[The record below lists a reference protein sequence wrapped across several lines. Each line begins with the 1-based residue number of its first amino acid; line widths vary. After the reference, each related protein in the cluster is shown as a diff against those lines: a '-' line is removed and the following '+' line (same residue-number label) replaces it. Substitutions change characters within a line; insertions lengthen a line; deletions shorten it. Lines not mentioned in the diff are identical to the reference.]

1 MKAKTF
7 LLVLMVLVGACS
19 LRSKDKGTEN
29 QAMLQDSNEF
39 EFAVDNVDDVLT
51 ENTGEENTSTAPEN
65 FQEESVAKVEDKKVQ
80 TADHVKDEFLDEVGP
95 APEEPAFEEFKVA
108 DTVNKDPMKT
118 QEQVIDTP
126 ITPLAIAPVESE
138 KALEEVAMEYGDQFQ
153 EYQVQSGDT
162 LMMIGFKL
170 FGDYR
175 TWKQLKEWNKLSSM
189 ELRKGMMLKYRPMLN
204 ESFSWRPNGEPH
216 LVKKGEYLGSISFD
230 KYGTSRRWKEIFENN
245 QPLLRDPNLI
255 FAGFTIY
262 YVPDKRSVA
271 SEK

>member
-1 MKAKTF
+1 MKTKT
-7 LLVLMVLVGACS
+7 LLFAVVLLMAACS
-19 LRSKDKGTEN
+19 LRSKDKGSEN

-39 EFAVDNVDDVLT
+39 EFAVDNVNDVLT
-51 ENTGEENTSTAPEN
+51 ENTEEDVT
-65 FQEESVAKVEDKKVQ
+65 KVEQFSEPETLSKIEDNSSLVKN
-80 TADHVKDEFLDEVGP
+80 DKDEFLDEMGP
-95 APEEPAFEEFKVA
+95 APTEPVFEEFKVA
-108 DTVNKDPMKT
+108 EKT
-118 QEQVIDTP
+118 KVIQEMPIETP
-126 ITPLAIAPVESE
+126 ITPMAFNDEPKPETKVEKEMPPVEYS
-138 KALEEVAMEYGDQFQ
+138 ADFH

-175 TWKQLKEWNKLSSM
+175 TWKQLKEWNNLSSM
-189 ELRKGMMLKYRPMLN
+189 ELKKGMIIKYRPSMN
-204 ESFSWRPNGEPH
+204 DAFSWRPNGEPH

-230 KYGTSRRWKEIFENN
+230 KYGTSRRWKEIFDNN
-245 QPLLRDPNLI
+245 RPLLRDPNLI

>member
-1 MKAKTF
+1 MKTKT
-7 LLVLMVLVGACS
+7 LLFALMIFAGACS
-19 LRSKDKGTEN
+19 LRSKDKGSDS
-29 QAMLQDSNEF
+29 QAMIQDSHEF
-39 EFAVDNVDDVLT
+39 EFAVDNVNDVLN
-51 ENTGEENTSTAPEN
+51 ENTGDETVASDSFN
-65 FQEESVAKVEDKKVQ
+65 FSEDKPLKKSEEGATVAQ
-80 TADHVKDEFLDEVGP
+80 HSKDEFLDEVGP
-95 APEEPAFEEFKVA
+95 VPQEPTFEEFKVA
-108 DTVNKDPMKT
+108 ETPKKV
-118 QEQVIDTP
+118 QEMTIETP
-126 ITPLAIAPVESE
+126 LTPLALDSH
-138 KALEEVAMEYGDQFQ
+138 KEVAPMVEFGEQFE
-153 EYQVQSGDT
+153 EYQVQLGDT

-189 ELRKGMMLKYRPMLN
+189 ELKKGMMIKYRPMMN
-204 ESFSWRPNGEPH
+204 DTFSWRPNGEAH

-245 QPLLRDPNLI
+245 RPLLRDPNLI